1 VELGGEDI
9 YRDNAVY
16 TNWVVGAS
24 KVQLFFFPFFF
35 GWGLGVGGWG
45 NGGLLNLLDG
55 ITKFR
60 V

>member
-35 GWGLGVGGWG
+35 GWGLGVGGG
-45 NGGLLNLLDG
+45 EMVGY
-55 ITKFR
+55 
-60 V
+60 